1 MLPSELTKAEVT
13 ITNPP
18 QEALKLT
25 MRLMSQS
32 YGAHAAFLADV
43 EADRHELRLCEGV
56 RLCDF
61 GWHGYCSWFVRGT
74 SP

>member
-32 YGAHAAFLADV
+32 YGAHAAFLHGLCREDQLVAPRS
-43 EADRHELRLCEGV
+43 DRELDQLSR
-56 RLCDF
+56 
-61 GWHGYCSWFVRGT
+61 
-74 SP
+74 